1 MAEKPP
7 KPSQQE
13 NLALFRATIIGA
25 LASRE
30 LARGELQGELR
41 ALSEQRFRP
50 PGSPRTR
57 TYSVATLER
66 WRRAYRGGGLNSL
79 RRKRRRDAK
88 RARALTD
95 RQRQLLLD
103 IRAEHPH
110 ASVPLILRTLY
121 TAGIFPDG
129 LVSPQ
134 TVRRLYAENHL
145 PRQPRANN
153 SAELDEVRQRLRW
166 RAPFVCSLWQAD
178 VCHAL
183 KIQGS
188 DNLMTHALVHALL
201 DDHSRYIVRIEVRA
215 TETEQDMLEIFANA
229 VREHGAP
236 DRLYADGGATYSGD
250 TLPLVCER
258 LGTHLIHPQPGDPS
272 ARGKVER
279 LFRTLREQ
287 CIDYVRSA
295 KTLHDV
301 FVRVLAWREQY
312 HNEPHSSL
320 MGRTPAQVW
329 REGIQSPEHQQRR
342 RLSEEELRRAYI
354 IRTTRKVRKDCT
366 ITVDGKLFEVEAA
379 WMAGKTVTLVRSLL
393 MPDEVYI
400 ELENKRCPLSPCDP
414 VRNASR
420 GRKPSKKRTVGET
433 NRCSAFDFR
442 PEEAALHAMLNPRRK
457 GNDR

>member
-1 MAEKPP
+1 M
-7 KPSQQE
+7 
-13 NLALFRATIIGA
+13 
-25 LASRE
+25 
-30 LARGELQGELR
+30 
-41 ALSEQRFRP
+41 
-50 PGSPRTR
+50 
-57 TYSVATLER
+57 
-66 WRRAYRGGGLNSL
+66 

-95 RQRQLLLD
+95 QQRQLLLD
-103 IRAEHPH
+103 IRDEHPH

-121 TAGIFPDG
+121 TSGIFPDG

-145 PRQPRANN
+145 PRQPRAKN

-183 KIQGS
+183 KIQGA
-188 DNLMTHALVHALL
+188 DNSVTPALVHAIL
-201 DDHSRYIVRIEVRA
+201 DDHSRYITRIEVRA

-236 DRLYADGGATYSGD
+236 DRLYADGGATYSGGM
-250 TLPLVCER
+250 LPLVCER
-258 LGTHLIHPQPGDPS
+258 VGTHLIHPQPGDPS

-279 LFRTLREQ
+279 LFRTMREQ
-287 CIDYVRSA
+287 CIDYIRSA

-329 REGIQSPEHQQRR
+329 FEGIQSAEHQQRER
-342 RLSEEELRRAYI
+342 VTEEELRRAYI
-354 IRTTRKVRKDCT
+354 IRTTRRVRKDCT
-366 ITVDGKLFEVEAA
+366 ITVDGRLFEVDAA
-379 WMAGKTVTLVRSLL
+379 WMGGKTVTLSRSLL
-393 MPDEVYI
+393 LPDEVHL
-400 ELENKRCPLSPCDP
+400 ELEGKRFPLSACDP
-414 VRNASR
+414 VRNATR
-420 GRKPSKKRTVGET
+420 RRKPSKKRTVGESDRHST
-433 NRCSAFDFR
+433 LDFR
-442 PEEAALHAMLNPRRK
+442 PDEAALNAMLSPRK
-457 GNDR
+457 KDNDK

>member
-1 MAEKPP
+1 MTDKPS
-7 KPSQQE
+7 KPSQHE
-13 NLALFRATIIGA
+13 NLALFRATIIGS

-30 LARGELQGELR
+30 LARGELQAELR
-41 ALSEQRFRP
+41 ELSEKRFRP

-66 WRRAYRGGGLNSL
+66 WRRAYRSGGLNGL

-95 RQRQLLLD
+95 QQRQLLLD
-103 IRAEHPH
+103 IRTEHPH
-110 ASVPLILRTLY
+110 ASVRLILRTLY
-121 TAGIFPDG
+121 TAGIFPDR

-145 PRQPRANN
+145 PRQPRAQG

-183 KIQGS
+183 KIHGP
-188 DNLMTHALVHALL
+188 DNLVTPALVHAVI
-201 DDHSRYIVRIEVRA
+201 DDHSRYLVRIEVRA

-236 DRLYADGGATYSGD
+236 DRLYADGGATYSGG

-279 LFRTLREQ
+279 VFRTMREQ
-287 CIDYVRSA
+287 CIDYIRSA

-320 MGRTPAQVW
+320 MGRTPSQVW
-329 REGIQSPEHQQRR
+329 LEGIQSPEHQERQRVT
-342 RLSEEELRRAYI
+342 EQELRQAYI
-354 IRTTRKVRKDCT
+354 IRTSRRVRKDCT
-366 ITVDGKLFEVEAA
+366 ITVDGRLFEVDAA

-393 MPDEVYI
+393 APNDVHL
-400 ELENKRCPLSPCDP
+400 ELEGRHFPLSPCDP
-414 VRNASR
+414 VGNAR
-420 GRKPSKKRTVGET
+420 RRRKPSKKRSVSET
-433 NRCSAFDFR
+433 DRHSTLDFR
-442 PEEAALHAMLNPRRK
+442 PEEVALRAMLNPRRK
-457 GNDR
+457 DNDR